1 MPRFPQKEAEIMALA
16 ERMIAGLIANPALYP
31 NPPYPAWAAMN
42 SIRFKVRQYN
52 RCREELIA
60 AGAAA
65 EQATADKDEAL
76 ENLIE
81 AMKTDLLYAE
91 NTAHYDDDKLKLIGW
106 ASRKAPTHLAPPG
119 QTRLLEAPR
128 QGAGWLFLDWK
139 APADGGKVAAYTIE
153 RRERPTG
160 PWETIATA
168 IQTEATLVDQ
178 PQKKELEYRV
188 FAINK
193 SGSGTPSNTV
203 MVVL

>member
-1 MPRFPQKEAEIMALA
+1 MPRFSQKEAEIMALA

-52 RCREELIA
+52 NRRQELIA

-65 EQATADKDEAL
+65 ELAIASKDDAL

-91 NTAHYDDDKLKLIGW
+91 NTAQGNDDKLKLIGW
-106 ASRKAPTHLAPPG
+106 AGRKTRTQLAVPG
-119 QTRLLEAPR
+119 QTRLLEAPK
-128 QGAGWLFLDWK
+128 QGTGWLFLDWK
-139 APADGGKVAAYTIE
+139 APSDGGKVAAYTIE
-153 RRERPTG
+153 RRERPAG
-160 PWETIATA
+160 PWKSIATA
-168 IQTEATLVDQ
+168 ILTETTLVDQ
-178 PQKKELEYRV
+178 PGKKELEYRV

-193 SGSGTPSNTV
+193 SGSGTPGNTV